1 MNETKVSDVVK
12 TTGHIDAG
20 AALRELNSEEMRGIT
35 KGMSDEEK
43 RDVVAVVDSEL
54 LVTEIERRTQNVNK
68 MLKELTD
75 YLATNYQ
82 ADMNLVEKQNVVKR
96 VREIVRLENG
106 N

>member
-1 MNETKVSDVVK
+1 MNETKVSDVVSTK
-12 TTGHIDAG
+12 GHIDAG
-20 AALRELNSEEMRGIT
+20 AALRELNSKEMRGIT

-54 LVTEIERRTQNVNK
+54 LVTEIERRTKNVNK

>member
-20 AALRELNSEEMRGIT
+20 VALRELNSKEMRGIT

-54 LVTEIERRTQNVNK
+54 LVTEIERRTKNVNK

-82 ADMNLVEKQNVVKR
+82 ADMNLVEKQSVVKR